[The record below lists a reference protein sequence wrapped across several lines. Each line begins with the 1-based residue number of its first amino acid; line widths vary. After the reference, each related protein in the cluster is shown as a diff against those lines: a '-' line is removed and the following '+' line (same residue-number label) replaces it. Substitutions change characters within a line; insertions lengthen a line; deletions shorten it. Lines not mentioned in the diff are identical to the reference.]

1 MPPKELPREGGTFVG
16 ERDSGVLRS
25 NAVVLDTTDTTVFV
39 DGTISLV
46 LLESTDGLPILVH
59 QGARAFVLWTGFPA
73 PVETMLVAAR
83 AARAG
88 S

>member
-39 DGTISLV
+39 
-46 LLESTDGLPILVH
+46 E
-59 QGARAFVLWTGFPA
+59 GARDDAFEVR
-73 PVETMLVAAR
+73 R
-83 AARAG
+83 AAPPLLATGECTSTRPDLRGDTKHSAAVTLD
-88 S
+88 